1 MLSPSEKK
9 RNNQEKSLR
18 KLAKDPNLPEG
29 FHNQPSPKTDDTI
42 LHLTG
47 DETQNEPMD
56 QDNPPHEDEAVNLA
70 ALWGKLRHWAG

>member
-9 RNNQEKSLR
+9 QNSPKESLR
-18 KLAKDPNLPEG
+18 NLAKRLP
-29 FHNQPSPKTDDTI
+29 QLALPKTDDTI
-42 LHLTG
+42 LHLIG